1 MYVNIMRINKMYTI
15 NIEVVKE
22 FELSV
27 PPFQRSRVLDALM
40 IKYLVE
46 ENEE

>member
-1 MYVNIMRINKMYTI
+1 MRINKMYTI

-27 PPFQRSRVLDALM
+27 PHTQRSRVLDALM
-40 IKYLVE
+40 VKYLVE

>member
-1 MYVNIMRINKMYTI
+1 MRVNKNFTI
-15 NIEVVKE
+15 NLEVIQE

-27 PPFQRSRVLDALM
+27 PHTQRSRVLDALM

>member
-1 MYVNIMRINKMYTI
+1 MRVNKNFTI
-15 NIEVVKE
+15 NLEVVKE
-22 FELSV
+22 FELSI
-27 PPFQRSRVLDALM
+27 PQFQRSRVLDALM